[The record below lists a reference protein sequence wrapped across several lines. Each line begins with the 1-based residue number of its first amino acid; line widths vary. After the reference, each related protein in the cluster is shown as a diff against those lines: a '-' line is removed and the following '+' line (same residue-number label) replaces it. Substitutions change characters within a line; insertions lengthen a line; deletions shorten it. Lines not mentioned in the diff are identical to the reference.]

1 MKFSLTPW
9 GQTKGWMAITLHRD
23 RVDLA
28 NVCLGAGGR
37 PEVRSL
43 DSYRKEK
50 PDAEALGVLRRKHAL
65 GRHRCITALG
75 SGEYQILQ
83 LEAPDVPREEMKE
96 AVRWRIKDMID
107 FPPEAATIDLVEV
120 PSSQKVA
127 SRARGL
133 NVFCARN
140 DVVGAR
146 MKLFDTARIPL
157 EVIDV
162 PEMALRN
169 VAALWAKPRQA
180 LALISFDESGGTLVI
195 VAEGELYATRHIDV
209 TEAELADADE
219 ARRKSHMDRIGLE
232 LQRSFDFCDRQ
243 FGSLPLERLMVAAPR
258 APELIAY
265 LSSALYVPV
274 AEADLAGIMDF
285 PAVPQLRD
293 PARQAQSLV
302 TLGLALR
309 NQEGRK

>member
-1 MKFSLTPW
+1 MRFSLTSR
-9 GQTKGWMAITLHRD
+9 GRSKGWMAITLHRD

-28 NVCLGAGGR
+28 NVCLGVDGR

-43 DSYRKEK
+43 DSYRKDK
-50 PDAEALGVLRRKHAL
+50 SDADTLSILRRKHSL
-65 GRHRCITALG
+65 GGYRCITALANG
-75 SGEYQILQ
+75 DYQILQ

-120 PSSQKVA
+120 PSSQKAA

-140 DVVGAR
+140 EVVGGR
-146 MKLFDTARIPL
+146 MKLFDAARIPL
-157 EVIDV
+157 EAIDV

-169 VAALWAKPRQA
+169 VAILWAKPRQA
-180 LALISFDESGGTLVI
+180 LALIGFDESGGTLVI

-209 TEAELADADE
+209 TESDLADTDE
-219 ARRKSHMDRIGLE
+219 TRRKSHVDRIALE
-232 LQRSFDFCDRQ
+232 LQRSFDFYDRQ

-258 APELIAY
+258 APELVAN
-265 LSSALYVPV
+265 LSPALYVPV
-274 AEADLAGIMDF
+274 AAADLAGIMDF

-309 NQEGRK
+309 NEEGAK